1 MNPIHPAL
9 ARLARAAKH
18 QDFGELEETL
28 HVALR
33 KPGWLRP
40 EHRVGDPK
48 GYMRHL
54 LYIDPEDAFVI
65 TAITWLPGQ
74 VSAVHGHQVWCMYG
88 VAEGEL
94 TEQQFGNP
102 ENALKVVKEKV
113 YAAGAIADTDLD
125 QQMIHRV
132 LNRGRSR
139 VVSLHLYGV
148 SAERLTT
155 GINRIYREEA

>member
-18 QDFGELEETL
+18 QDFAELEETL

-33 KPGWLRP
+33 KPTWLRP
-40 EHRVGDPK
+40 EHRVGDPN

-74 VSAVHGHQVWCMYG
+74 VSPLHGHQVWCMFG
-88 VAEGEL
+88 VAEGDL
-94 TEQQFGNP
+94 TEERFGP
-102 ENALKVVKEKV
+102 ELELQEKVV
-113 YAAGAIADTDLD
+113 YRAGQLAAHDLD
-125 QQMIHRV
+125 QQAVHRV
-132 LNRGRSR
+132 SNRGISR

-148 SAERLTT
+148 SADKLTT
-155 GINRIYREEA
+155 GINRLVG